1 MKNEPDGIRAPH
13 GRKRGCRYWRN
24 LLLAGLAA
32 SLAGCLFLSYIAFPI
47 IQANSVAHPKRAPV
61 CCVTPADLGF
71 AYEDVAFG
79 TSDGLTL
86 RGWYIPSQN
95 RAAVIVTHGVAGN
108 RVGHL
113 DQAAALAGRGFGVLL
128 LDLRAHGHSD
138 GSTITFGGEDI
149 RAAAAYLQTRS
160 DVDPERIG
168 AMGLSLGGSAVLQ
181 AAARSDAIR
190 AVVADG
196 PGPAT
201 YRDWPY
207 PEDLLGWI
215 YAPFDWVWFKVLER
229 EGVTAPRA
237 TLDVIADIAPRPI
250 LLISGTSSSLEGQ
263 FVRQYFEAAGEPKEL
278 WEIPEAGHAQTWAA
292 RPEEYADRII
302 RFFDRALLGSS

>member
-1 MKNEPDGIRAPH
+1 MTLNPGSGQALPRP
-13 GRKRGCRYWRN
+13 RRGWRYWRN
-24 LLLAGLAA
+24 LLLAALAA
-32 SLAGCLFLSYIAFPI
+32 SLVGCLFLFYIAFPI
-47 IQANSVAHPKRAPV
+47 IHATGVAHPKRAPV
-61 CCVTPADLGF
+61 CCATPADLGF
-71 AYEDVAFG
+71 AYEDVAFE

-95 RAAVIVTHGVAGN
+95 RAAVIVTHGIAGN

-113 DQAAALAGRGFGVLL
+113 EQAAALAERGFGVLL
-128 LDLRAHGHSD
+128 LDLRAHGDSE

-149 RAAAAYLQTRS
+149 RAAAAYLQTRP

-181 AAARSDAIR
+181 AAARSTAIQ

-196 PGPAT
+196 PGPGT

-207 PEDLLGWI
+207 PESLLDWM

-229 EGVTAPRA
+229 EGVMAPEA
-237 TLDVIADIAPRPI
+237 TLDVIASIAPRPI
-250 LLISGTSSSLEGQ
+250 LIIAGAKPSLE
-263 FVRQYFEAAGEPKEL
+263 RMARDYFEAAGEPKEL

-302 RFFDRALLGSS
+302 RFFEAALLGGKS